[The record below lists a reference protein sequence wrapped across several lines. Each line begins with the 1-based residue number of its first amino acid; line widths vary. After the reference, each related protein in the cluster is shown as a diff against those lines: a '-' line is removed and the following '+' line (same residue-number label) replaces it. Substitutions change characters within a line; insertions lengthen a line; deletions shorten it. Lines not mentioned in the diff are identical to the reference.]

1 MFSNEFVMI
10 PGPTPVTESIQ
21 REMGRKTAAFK
32 DPDFVEDFK
41 GVLKDLKNLWQTEG
55 EVFVVPGSGTLAM
68 EMAVSNTLKA
78 GEDVLIVSHG
88 YFGDR
93 FTEIAERKNYNY
105 DVISSDWGTIVE
117 PEQIE
122 AALTKK
128 DYSAVL
134 VTHVDTSTGVKA
146 PIKEIGEIIEE
157 KSDALFIVDGVCA
170 TAGEREY
177 VDPMNID
184 ILLTGSQKAF
194 GVPPGLAILWAGPEA
209 MARRE
214 ELGEISEYYVDFN
227 KWLPIMHDPGQYFAT
242 PAVNLIW
249 ALQES
254 LRMIKEEGLENRFE
268 RHIEDAEAIQS
279 AVQEMGFEI
288 LAEVN
293 CRAHTLTNVVYPPGI
308 DDEEFR
314 ASLKEKGVIVA
325 GGLGDYAGKLFRLG
339 HMGNIDDHI
348 IVPVLETIEKT
359 LYECDYEVEPGRGVA
374 KYRQFKCG
382 N

>member
-1 MFSNEFVMI
+1 MYSNELVMI
-10 PGPTPVTESIQ
+10 PGPTPITESIQ

-32 DPDFVEDFK
+32 DPEFVEDFK
-41 GVLKDLKNLWQTEG
+41 QVLQDLKNLWQTEG

-68 EMAVSNTLKA
+68 EMAVSNLIEP
-78 GEDVLIVSHG
+78 GDRVLIVSHG

-93 FTEIAERKNYNY
+93 FTEIARRKNYNY
-105 DVISSDWGTIVE
+105 KVISSEWGQIVSPNQVE
-117 PEQIE
+117 RELKE
-122 AALTKK
+122 N
-128 DYSAVL
+128 DYQAVM

-146 PIKEIGEIIEE
+146 PIEKIGEIVDETGE
-157 KSDALFIVDGVCA
+157 ALYIVDGVCA

-209 MARRE
+209 MKRRE
-214 ELGEISEYYVDFN
+214 ELGEITEYYVDFN

-249 ALQES
+249 ALKES
-254 LRMIKEEGLENRFE
+254 LRLIKEEGLENRFE
-268 RHIEDAEAIQS
+268 RHIADARAIQ
-279 AVQEMGFEI
+279 AALQAMGFEI
-288 LAEVN
+288 LADPE

-314 ASLKEKGVIVA
+314 SRLKEKGVIVA
-325 GGLGDYAGKLFRLG
+325 GGLGEYAGKLFRLG

-348 IVPVLETIEKT
+348 IIPVLESIENT
-359 LYECDYEVEPGRGVA
+359 LHECGHETEPGRGVA
-374 KYRQFKCG
+374 KFRQQK
-382 N
+382 